1 MVQNFVTTLP
11 SKRSG
16 YFEWNGRKVGQVS
29 LVSLFVVIRSEMVG
43 CRGRFRI
50 NELHEHRTQL
60 LYDRDSTSTEK
71 SSTTVSVM
79 HSAGYHEEPQ

>member
-1 MVQNFVTTLP
+1 MERQEGGPSVISFFVCSHP
-11 SKRSG
+11 VR
-16 YFEWNGRKVGQVS
+16 
-29 LVSLFVVIRSEMVG
+29 
-43 CRGRFRI
+43 